1 MFSKLDNPIFQL
13 TTLEKKNLAPKTF
26 NYFYSSCSQIEKL
39 LKARQ
44 KMSVRDVMYVNQKM
58 EIRPETSK
66 EVDLKDTQIYRIMN
80 IAFWSLR
87 LPFCYIKPLNKYTSK
102 FYHMFEVFKILV
114 LIAFSIWISVSTM
127 AVVYNVFQGAISFK
141 MRSQIRSSL
150 RLA

>member
-1 MFSKLDNPIFQL
+1 
-13 TTLEKKNLAPKTF
+13 
-26 NYFYSSCSQIEKL
+26 
-39 LKARQ
+39 
-44 KMSVRDVMYVNQKM
+44 MSVRDVMYVNQKM